1 LGRKQDGVEP
11 TLKYLQLL
19 RPVLSDI
26 EDDKE
31 AMIDLLRNYY
41 LNNQT
46 MLKIVDEFE
55 EDDDQHSPI
64 WWYTRESFLSS
75 IINPALRTMD
85 IKVLIKMD
93 SFLRDM
99 CQQIADLH
107 ANRSMSLQPL
117 TVYRCLQINTNDF
130 NKLQKSNGDYL
141 SFNSFLLANTEREN
155 AIKVCSN
162 GQQDTETL
170 PVLFQIYIEPATS
183 VFTPFVL
190 LDQLSYD
197 TNARNDILFSMDSV
211 FRITSMT
218 KTDRNIWQ
226 AELTGKNIDDY
237 LMEHL
242 AELLNLRMSNEKGWS
257 KLGRMMIAM
266 QDLKR
271 AEELYKI
278 LLETVDR
285 SDEKEIALIYEKLA
299 TIKFNNGSYDEAY
312 FFLEKTYQ
320 IQKRILPSNDYN
332 LISLYNMMGVSN
344 SKMGKFQKA
353 LFYYQ
358 KALEIEEEILPFDH
372 QDLAVTYDNIGLVNQ
387 KLGNYLTALSY
398 HKKAL
403 QINEKVLS
411 PNDRDL
417 SINYNNIGGV
427 YHSMGDYPNALLFRQ
442 KALQIDELVLSP
454 NDPELAFMYDN
465 MGGLYRD
472 MKEYEKAFL
481 FYEKSLEISEKVLH
495 SDHPELVVTY
505 HNIGLTKFSMGDY
518 ASALSFYEKA
528 LRIQQKSLPPYHF
541 QLITIYVDLG
551 ELYYMIGEYPTALSH
566 YELALEIGE
575 VSLPDDHPHMNL
587 IRQAIAALERD
598 L

>member
-1 LGRKQDGVEP
+1 
-11 TLKYLQLL
+11 
-19 RPVLSDI
+19 
-26 EDDKE
+26 
-31 AMIDLLRNYY
+31 
-41 LNNQT
+41 

-75 IINPALRTMD
+75 ILNPAFRTMD
-85 IKVLIKMD
+85 IKVLIKMS

-99 CQQIADLH
+99 CQQIDDLC
-107 ANRSMSLQPL
+107 ANISMSLKPF
-117 TVYRCLQINTNDF
+117 TVYRCLQIKTNDF
-130 NKLQKSNGDYL
+130 NKLQKSSGYYL
-141 SFNSFLLANTEREN
+141 SFYSFLLANTEREN
-155 AIKVCSN
+155 EIEVCSN

-170 PVLFQIYIEPATS
+170 PVLFQIYIEPFTA

-197 TNARNDILFSMDSV
+197 TNTRNDIFFSMDSV
-211 FRITSMT
+211 FRITSIV

-226 AELTGKNIDDY
+226 AEVTGKDINDD
-237 LMEHL
+237 LMEYF
-242 AELLNLRMSNEKGWS
+242 AELFNLQMSKEKGWS
-257 KLGRMMIAM
+257 KLGLMMIAM
-266 QDLKR
+266 QDLNR

-285 SDEKEIALIYEKLA
+285 SDEKDIALIYEKLA

-332 LISLYNMMGVSN
+332 LISLYNKMGVSN

-353 LFYYQ
+353 LIYYH
-358 KALEIEEEILPFDH
+358 KALKIEKEILPFDH
-372 QDLAVTYDNIGLVNQ
+372 RDLAVTYDNIGLVNQ

-454 NDPELAFMYDN
+454 NDPNLAFMYDN

-505 HNIGLTKFSMGDY
+505 NNIGLTKFSMGDY

-541 QLITIYVDLG
+541 QLITIYVNLG
-551 ELYYMIGEYPTALSH
+551 ELYYTIGQYPSALSH
-566 YELALEIGE
+566 YERALEIGE
-575 VSLPDDHPHMNL
+575 ISLSKYHPQVTR